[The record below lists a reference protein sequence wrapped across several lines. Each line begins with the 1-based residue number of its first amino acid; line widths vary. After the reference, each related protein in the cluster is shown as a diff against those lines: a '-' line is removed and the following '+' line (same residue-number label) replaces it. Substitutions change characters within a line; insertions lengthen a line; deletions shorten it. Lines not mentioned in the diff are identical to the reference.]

1 MAKEFDL
8 VVRGGT
14 IADGTGAALHEAD
27 IAVKDGKIA
36 AVGKVS
42 GSADEEIDA
51 KGLLVT
57 PGFVD
62 IHTHYDGQA
71 TWDSHLQPSSWHG
84 VTTAVMG
91 NCGVG
96 FAPVKVEDR
105 QRLIELM
112 EGVEDIPGAALDEG
126 LNWSWESFGQYLDA
140 LEARPRDMDL
150 GAQLPHGALR
160 VFVMGE
166 RAAKL
171 EEATAEEVAEMRALT
186 AEAMRA
192 GALGFSTSRTLNHRT
207 VKGDPTPS
215 LRASEAELLG
225 IALGMKDAGRG
236 VIEFISDFNTPNPES
251 EFEMIDRLLTASGR
265 PFSVS
270 LAQGHS
276 KPEGWRRL
284 LGLVE
289 GLAAKGHAAKAQVA
303 PRPIGVLQGLQ
314 ASRTPFSMC
323 RSYKAIQHK
332 SVAER
337 LAIMRDPA
345 FRAKLLAEAHEP
357 LRSDMAARLT
367 DYDRMFPLGDPPDYE
382 PAQES
387 SLGARARREG
397 RDPREVIYDYLI
409 EGEGKNFI
417 FSPFANFAAY
427 NLDCCSEMMQS
438 PHTLIGLGDG
448 GAHVGLISDG
458 SFPTSL
464 LSHWGRDRAS
474 GRLDVSWLVKRQ
486 TSDNA
491 RAVGLNDRGRVAVGY
506 KADLNVI
513 DFDKLRVE
521 APVMKWD
528 LPAGG
533 KRLLQKARG
542 YRATIVSGAVTYRD
556 GEATG
561 ALPASWCAGRRSP
574 RNQNDARYHEA
585 DAEQVNRRQAFV
597 ESERRCEGD
606 DGETGAGENRIGDGE
621 RDRLDRTRK
630 QEGVGGAEHQSNR
643 EHRPP
648 DARRGVGD
656 RPVDEVRRDVEEHRA
671 AELQVGA
678 PHSATGSV
686 SRPRRVKVGRRVGG
700 AASSIVGKASSSAL
714 KAMGPSMRA
723 STAPRQ

>member
-1 MAKEFDL
+1 MAEFDL
-8 VVRGGT
+8 VVRGGNL
-14 IADGTGAALHEAD
+14 ADGTGAAIREAD
-27 IAVKDGKIA
+27 VAVKDGKIA

-42 GSADEEIDA
+42 GQGREEVDG

-71 TWDSHLQPSSWHG
+71 TWDSYLQPSSWHG

-96 FAPVKVEDR
+96 FAPVKIEDR

-126 LNWSWESFGQYLDA
+126 LNWSWESFGQYLDTLDA
-140 LEARPRDMDL
+140 KPRDMDL

-166 RAAKL
+166 RAARL
-171 EEATAEEVAEMRALT
+171 EEATTEEVAQMRALT
-186 AEAMRA
+186 AQAMRD

-215 LRASEAELLG
+215 LRASEEELLG

-251 EFEMIDRLLTASGR
+251 EFEMLDRLLTASGR

-270 LAQGHS
+270 LAQRHS
-276 KPEGWRRL
+276 RPDGWRRL

-289 GLAAKGHAAKAQVA
+289 GLVAKGHSAKAQVA

-314 ASRTPFSMC
+314 ASRIPFSMC
-323 RSYKAIQHK
+323 AAYKEIQHK
-332 SVAER
+332 SVEER
-337 LAIMRDPA
+337 LAIMRDPL
-345 FRAKLLAEAHEP
+345 FRARILKESNEP
-357 LRSDMAARLT
+357 LRSEMAARLT
-367 DYDRMFPLGDPPDYE
+367 DFDRMFPLGDPPNYE

-387 SLGARARREG
+387 SFGARAAREG
-397 RDPREVIYDYLI
+397 RDPREVVYDYLI

-417 FSPFANFAAY
+417 FAPFANYAAF

-458 SFPTSL
+458 SFPTYL

-486 TSDNA
+486 TLDSA
-491 RAVGLNDRGRVAVGY
+491 KAVGLGDRGVVAVGK

-513 DFDKLRVE
+513 DFDRLRVE
-521 APVMKWD
+521 APIMKWD

-533 KRLLQKARG
+533 KRLLQRATG
-542 YRATIVSGAVTYRD
+542 YRATIVSGQVTYRD

-561 ALPASWCAGRRSP
+561 ALPGRLVRGARAG
-574 RNQNDARYHEA
+574 
-585 DAEQVNRRQAFV
+585 
-597 ESERRCEGD
+597 
-606 DGETGAGENRIGDGE
+606 
-621 RDRLDRTRK
+621 
-630 QEGVGGAEHQSNR
+630 
-643 EHRPP
+643 
-648 DARRGVGD
+648 
-656 RPVDEVRRDVEEHRA
+656 
-671 AELQVGA
+671 
-678 PHSATGSV
+678 
-686 SRPRRVKVGRRVGG
+686 
-700 AASSIVGKASSSAL
+700 
-714 KAMGPSMRA
+714 
-723 STAPRQ
+723 

>member
-1 MAKEFDL
+1 MADFDL
-8 VVRGGT
+8 VVRGGNV
-14 IADGTGAALHEAD
+14 ADGTGAAISEAD
-27 IAVKDGKIA
+27 VAVKDGKIA

-42 GSADEEIDA
+42 GQGAEEIDA

-126 LNWSWESFGQYLDA
+126 LKWSWESFGQYLDA
-140 LEARPRDMDL
+140 LDARPRDMDL

-166 RAAKL
+166 RAARL
-171 EEATAEEVAEMRALT
+171 EEATTAEVAEMRALT

-192 GALGFSTSRTLNHRT
+192 GALGFTTSRTLNHRT

-215 LRASEAELLG
+215 LRASEEELLG

-236 VIEFISDFNTPNPES
+236 VIEFISDFNTPDPES
-251 EFEMIDRLLTASGR
+251 EFAMLKRLLDASGR

-270 LAQGHS
+270 LAQRHS
-276 KPEGWRRL
+276 RPDGWRRL

-289 GLAAKGHAAKAQVA
+289 GLVASGHQAKAQVA

-323 RSYKAIQHK
+323 ASYKAINDK
-332 SVAER
+332 PVTEK
-337 LAIMRDPA
+337 LAIMRHPE
-345 FRAKLLAEAHEP
+345 FRANLMQEAEAP
-357 LRSDMAARLT
+357 LRSEMAARLT
-367 DYDRMFPLGDPPDYE
+367 DFDRMFVLGDPPDYE
-382 PAQES
+382 PPRES
-387 SLGARARREG
+387 SFGAQAAREG
-397 RDPREVIYDYLI
+397 RHPRDLVYDFLVS
-409 EGEGKNFI
+409 GEGKGFI
-417 FSPFANFAAY
+417 FAPFANYAAY

-458 SFPTSL
+458 SYPTYL
-464 LSHWGRDRAS
+464 LAHWGRDRKS
-474 GRLDVSWLVKRQ
+474 GKLDVSWLVKRH
-486 TSDNA
+486 TRDNA
-491 RAVGLNDRGRVAVGY
+491 NAVGLGDRGVVAVGK

-513 DFDKLRVE
+513 DFERLRVE

-561 ALPASWCAGRRSP
+561 ALPGRLVRGP
-574 RNQNDARYHEA
+574 
-585 DAEQVNRRQAFV
+585 QA
-597 ESERRCEGD
+597 
-606 DGETGAGENRIGDGE
+606 A
-621 RDRLDRTRK
+621 
-630 QEGVGGAEHQSNR
+630 
-643 EHRPP
+643 
-648 DARRGVGD
+648 
-656 RPVDEVRRDVEEHRA
+656 
-671 AELQVGA
+671 
-678 PHSATGSV
+678 
-686 SRPRRVKVGRRVGG
+686 
-700 AASSIVGKASSSAL
+700 
-714 KAMGPSMRA
+714 
-723 STAPRQ
+723 

>member
-1 MAKEFDL
+1 MADYDL
-8 VVRGGT
+8 IIRGGT
-14 IADGTGAALHEAD
+14 VADGTGKGTREAD
-27 IAVKDGKIA
+27 VAVKAGKIA
-36 AVGKVS
+36 AVGAVS
-42 GSADEEIDA
+42 GKGVEEIDA

-71 TWDSHLQPSSWHG
+71 TWDSRLQPSSWHG

-96 FAPVKVEDR
+96 FAPVRPQDR
-105 QRLIELM
+105 DRLVELM
-112 EGVEDIPGAALDEG
+112 EGVEDIPGVALHEG
-126 LNWSWESFGQYLDA
+126 LSWAWESFGQYLDA

-166 RAAKL
+166 RAARL
-171 EEATAEEVAEMRALT
+171 EEATPEEVAQMRALT

-225 IALGMKDAGRG
+225 ITLGMKDAGSG
-236 VIEFISDFNTPNPES
+236 VIEFISDFNTPSPES
-251 EFEMIDRLLTASGR
+251 EFEMIDRLLSASGR

-270 LAQGHS
+270 LAQRHT
-276 KPEGWRRL
+276 KPESWRRL

-289 GLAAKGHAAKAQVA
+289 GLASKGHAAKAQVA

-314 ASRTPFSMC
+314 ASRIPFSMC
-323 RSYKAIQHK
+323 ASYKAIAKK

-337 LAIMRDPA
+337 VAIMRDPS
-345 FRAKLLAEAHEP
+345 FRAKLLAESREP

-382 PAQES
+382 PAQET
-387 SLGARARREG
+387 SLGAQARREN
-397 RDPREVIYDYLI
+397 RDPREVIYDYLVAN
-409 EGEGKNFI
+409 EGRNFI

-427 NLDCCSEMMQS
+427 NLDCCREMMQS

-458 SFPTSL
+458 SFPTTL
-464 LSHWGRDRAS
+464 LAHWGRDRAR
-474 GRLDVSWLVKRQ
+474 GKLDVAWLVKRQ
-486 TSDNA
+486 TQDNA
-491 RAVGLNDRGRVAVGY
+491 RAVGLDDRGVIAAGY

-513 DFDKLRVE
+513 DFDKLGVE

-561 ALPASWCAGRRSP
+561 ALPGKLVRGP
-574 RNQNDARYHEA
+574 QIAR
-585 DAEQVNRRQAFV
+585 
-597 ESERRCEGD
+597 
-606 DGETGAGENRIGDGE
+606 
-621 RDRLDRTRK
+621 
-630 QEGVGGAEHQSNR
+630 
-643 EHRPP
+643 
-648 DARRGVGD
+648 
-656 RPVDEVRRDVEEHRA
+656 
-671 AELQVGA
+671 
-678 PHSATGSV
+678 
-686 SRPRRVKVGRRVGG
+686 
-700 AASSIVGKASSSAL
+700 
-714 KAMGPSMRA
+714 
-723 STAPRQ
+723 

>member
-1 MAKEFDL
+1 
-8 VVRGGT
+8 
-14 IADGTGAALHEAD
+14 
-27 IAVKDGKIA
+27 
-36 AVGKVS
+36 
-42 GSADEEIDA
+42 
-51 KGLLVT
+51 
-57 PGFVD
+57 
-62 IHTHYDGQA
+62 
-71 TWDSHLQPSSWHG
+71 
-84 VTTAVMG
+84 MG

-357 LRSDMAARLT
+357 LALGHGCATHRLRPHVPARRSARLRARAGKLARRPRAAREPRSARGDLRLP
-367 DYDRMFPLGDPPDYE
+367 DRRRGQELHLLAVRQLRRLQPRLLQRDDAE
-382 PAQES
+382 PAHADRAGRRRRACRPDLRRLVPDLAAVA
-387 SLGARARREG
+387 LGPRPRLGPARRVVAG
-397 RDPREVIYDYLI
+397 QAPDARTTPAP
-409 EGEGKNFI
+409 
-417 FSPFANFAAY
+417 S
-427 NLDCCSEMMQS
+427 
-438 PHTLIGLGDG
+438 
-448 GAHVGLISDG
+448 
-458 SFPTSL
+458 
-464 LSHWGRDRAS
+464 AS
-474 GRLDVSWLVKRQ
+474 
-486 TSDNA
+486 
-491 RAVGLNDRGRVAVGY
+491 NDRGKVAVGY

-561 ALPASWCAGRRSP
+561 ALPGKLVRGP
-574 RNQNDARYHEA
+574 
-585 DAEQVNRRQAFV
+585 QVT
-597 ESERRCEGD
+597 S
-606 DGETGAGENRIGDGE
+606 
-621 RDRLDRTRK
+621 
-630 QEGVGGAEHQSNR
+630 
-643 EHRPP
+643 
-648 DARRGVGD
+648 
-656 RPVDEVRRDVEEHRA
+656 
-671 AELQVGA
+671 
-678 PHSATGSV
+678 
-686 SRPRRVKVGRRVGG
+686 
-700 AASSIVGKASSSAL
+700 
-714 KAMGPSMRA
+714 
-723 STAPRQ
+723 

>member
-1 MAKEFDL
+1 MADYDL
-8 VVRGGT
+8 IIRGGT
-14 IADGTGAALHEAD
+14 VADGTGKGTREAD

-42 GSADEEIDA
+42 GKGAEEIDA
-51 KGLLVT
+51 RGLLVT

-71 TWDSHLQPSSWHG
+71 TWDSRLQPSSWHG

-96 FAPVKVEDR
+96 FAPVRPQDR
-105 QRLIELM
+105 DRLVELM
-112 EGVEDIPGAALDEG
+112 EGVEDIPGVALHEG
-126 LNWSWESFGQYLDA
+126 LSWAWESFGQYLDA

-166 RAAKL
+166 RAARL
-171 EEATAEEVAEMRALT
+171 EEATPEEVAQMRVLT

-225 IALGMKDAGRG
+225 ITLGMKDAGSG

-251 EFEMIDRLLTASGR
+251 EFEMIDRLLSASGR

-270 LAQGHS
+270 LAQAHRR
-276 KPEGWRRL
+276 PDGWRRL

-289 GLAAKGHAAKAQVA
+289 GLAGKGHAAKAQVA

-314 ASRTPFSMC
+314 ASRIPFSMC
-323 RSYKAIQHK
+323 ASYKAIAKK

-337 LAIMRDPA
+337 VAIMRDPS
-345 FRAKLLAEAHEP
+345 FRAKLLEESHEP

-397 RDPREVIYDYLI
+397 RDPREVIYDYLV
-409 EGEGKNFI
+409 ENEGKNFI
-417 FSPFANFAAY
+417 FSPFANFAHY

-448 GAHVGLISDG
+448 GAHVGFISDG
-458 SFPTSL
+458 
-464 LSHWGRDRAS
+464 
-474 GRLDVSWLVKRQ
+474 
-486 TSDNA
+486 
-491 RAVGLNDRGRVAVGY
+491 
-506 KADLNVI
+506 
-513 DFDKLRVE
+513 
-521 APVMKWD
+521 
-528 LPAGG
+528 
-533 KRLLQKARG
+533 
-542 YRATIVSGAVTYRD
+542 
-556 GEATG
+556 
-561 ALPASWCAGRRSP
+561 
-574 RNQNDARYHEA
+574 
-585 DAEQVNRRQAFV
+585 
-597 ESERRCEGD
+597 
-606 DGETGAGENRIGDGE
+606 
-621 RDRLDRTRK
+621 
-630 QEGVGGAEHQSNR
+630 
-643 EHRPP
+643 
-648 DARRGVGD
+648 
-656 RPVDEVRRDVEEHRA
+656 
-671 AELQVGA
+671 
-678 PHSATGSV
+678 
-686 SRPRRVKVGRRVGG
+686 
-700 AASSIVGKASSSAL
+700 
-714 KAMGPSMRA
+714 
-723 STAPRQ
+723 

>member
-1 MAKEFDL
+1 MADFDL
-8 VVRGGT
+8 VVRGGNV
-14 IADGTGAALHEAD
+14 ADGTGAAIRETD
-27 IAVKDGKIA
+27 VAVKDGKIA

-42 GSADEEIDA
+42 GQGREEIDG

-71 TWDSHLQPSSWHG
+71 TWDSYLQPSSWHG

-140 LEARPRDMDL
+140 LDAKPRDMDL

-166 RAAKL
+166 RAARL
-171 EEATAEEVAEMRALT
+171 EEATSEEVAQMRALT
-186 AEAMRA
+186 AQAMRD
-192 GALGFSTSRTLNHRT
+192 GAIGFSTSRTLNHRT

-215 LRASEAELLG
+215 LRASEEELLG

-251 EFEMIDRLLTASGR
+251 EFEMLDRLLAASGR

-270 LAQGHS
+270 LAQRHS
-276 KPEGWRRL
+276 RPDGWRRL

-289 GLAAKGHAAKAQVA
+289 GLVAKGHSAKAQVA

-314 ASRTPFSMC
+314 ASRIPFSMC
-323 RSYKAIQHK
+323 AAYKEIQHK
-332 SVAER
+332 SVEER
-337 LAIMRDPA
+337 LAIMRDPS
-345 FRAKLLAEAHEP
+345 FRARVLQESNEP
-357 LRSDMAARLT
+357 LRSEMAARLT
-367 DYDRMFPLGDPPDYE
+367 DFDRMFPLGDPPNYE
-382 PAQES
+382 PPQETS
-387 SLGARARREG
+387 FGARAAREG
-397 RDPREVIYDYLI
+397 RDPRELIYDYLV

-417 FSPFANFAAY
+417 FAPFANYAAY

-458 SFPTSL
+458 SFPTYL

-486 TSDNA
+486 TLDSA
-491 RAVGLNDRGRVAVGY
+491 QAVGLNDRGVLAVGK
-506 KADLNVI
+506 KADLNII

-561 ALPASWCAGRRSP
+561 ALPGKLVRGAQAG
-574 RNQNDARYHEA
+574 
-585 DAEQVNRRQAFV
+585 
-597 ESERRCEGD
+597 
-606 DGETGAGENRIGDGE
+606 
-621 RDRLDRTRK
+621 
-630 QEGVGGAEHQSNR
+630 
-643 EHRPP
+643 
-648 DARRGVGD
+648 
-656 RPVDEVRRDVEEHRA
+656 
-671 AELQVGA
+671 
-678 PHSATGSV
+678 
-686 SRPRRVKVGRRVGG
+686 
-700 AASSIVGKASSSAL
+700 
-714 KAMGPSMRA
+714 
-723 STAPRQ
+723 